1 MLKNPLSS
9 EESVGSIPGQGT
21 QDSLRK
27 IRWEAGGGI
36 FTHFLIRL
44 FFFLILSY
52 MSCLHILEIKF
63 LIGCIFYKYVLL
75 YGGLSFCF
83 MVSFA
88 AKALKFN
95 LGPPFVFV
103 FIILGGGSKELVAIY
118 VKDSPAHVFL

>member
-44 FFFLILSY
+44 FFF
-52 MSCLHILEIKF
+52 
-63 LIGCIFYKYVLL
+63 
-75 YGGLSFCF
+75 
-83 MVSFA
+83 
-88 AKALKFN
+88 
-95 LGPPFVFV
+95 
-103 FIILGGGSKELVAIY
+103 
-118 VKDSPAHVFL
+118 

>member
-44 FFFLILSY
+44 FFFLNIE
-52 MSCLHILEIKF
+52 LHEL
-63 LIGCIFYKYVLL
+63 
-75 YGGLSFCF
+75 
-83 MVSFA
+83 FA
-88 AKALKFN
+88 YF
-95 LGPPFVFV
+95 G
-103 FIILGGGSKELVAIY
+103 
-118 VKDSPAHVFL
+118 D